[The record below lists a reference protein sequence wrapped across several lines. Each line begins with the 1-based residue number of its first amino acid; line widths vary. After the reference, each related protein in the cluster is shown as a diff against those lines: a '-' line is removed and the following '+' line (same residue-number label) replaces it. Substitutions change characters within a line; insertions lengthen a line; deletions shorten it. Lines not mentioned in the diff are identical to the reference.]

1 MKKLLLPVI
10 IVLMLA
16 ATTHAFSFSAPDKT
30 INVPT
35 QGARDIILTLSSD
48 TSEAITI
55 NLIDAKTWTSI
66 NQNLVNLQPGNKT
79 EVILTISP
87 FADTTLGLY
96 RVTLMAES
104 LTTKQKIRKDLF
116 ISIYKGEVVDIEKIV
131 VAGDTKPTG
140 NVSVTVIVKNYKT
153 VTSNEVVVNAVV
165 SSPTKNVFEFTEVID
180 NLDPDQKVSRT
191 RTFNLG
197 KYAEAGTYKVLATLV
212 TGNETREVTQTFNV
226 AAKPVIVTTEEKT
239 PLLFGFSKRITIT
252 NDGNEIAPSV
262 TATNQVSGIEGIFY
276 SGADPTTKENGIY
289 TWTIKDLAPG
299 QTSVIEY
306 RIDYTALFMFIVA
319 LIIIFWI
326 LFFKLRTVRIK
337 KYIMQKKELEE
348 GEEFTVGIEVKNA
361 SGKTSDE
368 ITVRDFV
375 PPVFEFRSAQTPEPT
390 KKKTAAGVELTWKLK
405 NVHHREERLV
415 SYKIVPLFGAH
426 GQIRLPRAGATFKWN
441 KRDMTNRS
449 TFAVIGIAT
458 EPESQPKEKKGKK

>member
-1 MKKLLLPVI
+1 MKKLLLPV
-10 IVLMLA
+10 VLVLLFA
-16 ATTHAFSFSAPDKT
+16 ATSHAFSFGAPDKT

-35 QGARDIILTLSSD
+35 QGARDVILTFSSD
-48 TSEAITI
+48 ASETVAI

-66 NQNLVNLQPGNKT
+66 NQNLVRLEPDNKT
-79 EVILTISP
+79 EVVLTISP

-96 RVTLMAES
+96 RVTLIAES

-116 ISIYKGEVVDIEKIV
+116 ISVYKGEVVDIEKIV

-140 NVSVTVIVKNYKT
+140 NVNVTVMVKNYKT
-153 VTSNEVVVNAVV
+153 VTSNEVVVNAAV
-165 SSPTKNVFEFTEVID
+165 SSPAKKIFEFTEVID
-180 NLDPDQKVSRT
+180 NLDPDEKVSRT
-191 RTFNLG
+191 RTFSLG
-197 KYAEAGTYKVLATLV
+197 KYAESGTYKVVATLIA
-212 TGNETREVTQTFNV
+212 GNESREVTQTFNV
-226 AAKPVIVTTEEKT
+226 AAKPVIVMTEEKT
-239 PLLFGFSKRITIT
+239 PLLFGFSKKITVT
-252 NDGNEIAPSV
+252 NDGNEIALTV
-262 TATNQVSGIEGIFY
+262 TVANPISGIESVFY
-276 SGADPTTKENGIY
+276 SGTEPGTMQSGTYAWLLTNI
-289 TWTIKDLAPG
+289 APG
-299 QTSVIEY
+299 QTNVIEY

-319 LIIIFWI
+319 LIIVFWI

-361 SGKTSDE
+361 SGKPAEE

-375 PPVFEFRSAQTPEPT
+375 PPVFEFRSAQAPEPT

-415 SYKIVPLFGAH
+415 SYKIVPLFGVH

-441 KRDMTNRS
+441 KREMTNRS

-458 EPESQPKEKKGKK
+458 EPEKQPKEKKGKK